1 MHRAEGVPNVCVG
14 MCPPRHPDSG
24 NEPANFLEEIKMAL
38 ESSCLGNGFYED
50 VTDS

>member
-1 MHRAEGVPNVCVG
+1 MRVCPMCVWACVPLDV
-14 MCPPRHPDSG
+14 PDSG